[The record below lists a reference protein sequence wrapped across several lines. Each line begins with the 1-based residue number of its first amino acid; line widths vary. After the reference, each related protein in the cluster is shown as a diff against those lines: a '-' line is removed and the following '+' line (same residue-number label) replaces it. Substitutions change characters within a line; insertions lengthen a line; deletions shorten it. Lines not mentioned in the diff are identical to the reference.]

1 MVFKNTHFFFNK
13 RFFLSLSFLRSCCT
27 FVRSIETNNTYDLN
41 DALMNNPVADRP
53 IKRSNVSLR
62 GALLLLMGL
71 FITTTAS
78 AQGWELTFGDDNEDQ
93 GQAIIQTSDHG
104 YLIVGF
110 SESFGTDNDLDVY
123 VIRTDVDGTEL
134 WSNVYDEGL
143 IEHAYEVI
151 ETEDKGFL
159 IIGDI
164 NYGFGQP
171 TDVYLLKISKTGAFE
186 WSKTYG
192 NPNVREQG
200 NDIAKAFG
208 DGYAIIGLTRETPG
222 GDNDIQ
228 LIRIDN
234 AGNILWKKNY
244 GSEYDNRGNA
254 LVALPDGGFAFVGT
268 TKDED
273 GFDNDMVIYRVD
285 VNGEMVWVNSF
296 GSPNFDESANDILL
310 TNNGTTLVLV
320 GHVQSESLAY
330 LRRYDLD
337 GNVIGFASVNLGAVS
352 NAFNSAV
359 ELEDGSIV
367 ATGYTLPDNADVNV
381 LIAKINTADEVVW
394 ATQIGA
400 VDKTDTGESIAAT
413 VDGGFVVSGHNSQTL
428 LFINDVTLI
437 KVDALG
443 NLLTNTIQGRVYRSN
458 NECGAFEAGDTPLSR
473 WTVTATSSDNSYFTI
488 TDEQG
493 FYNILADTGLYTVT
507 VLPLNPTWSVCDTTG
522 FEVDFS
528 EGYTDATF
536 NFPVTA
542 QTGCVAMS
550 VGVASDFLAVCEDV
564 GYYIAYS
571 NDGTINAFGVY
582 VEVELDEELTYVSS
596 TIPPSNINGNVYT
609 FQLGDVNST
618 EFGFFKINTAMACDG
633 IAQGQATL
641 VSAHIYPDTLCLEP
655 DPDWDMA
662 SIIVGGFCEND
673 SIKFFIRNVGNGNMT
688 ETKLSFVVEDDVVM
702 LTQPFQ
708 LPATQ
713 ETLIPLAVN
722 DEGSTY
728 RLIVQQSSGHPGMS
742 FPTVAVEGCA
752 QGEYTTGYV
761 SDFPENDGD
770 PFIAID
776 VQEVSGSEL
785 PIALRGHPT
794 GYQDSILARNTDITY
809 TISFRND
816 GTDTVSRVVIRDT
829 LPTNL
834 DFTSLTFGP
843 SSHPYNVQ
851 LYGNGILKIT
861 FEEIQ
866 LQPNGSAQEAQTRG
880 FLNFRIAQ
888 KLDLPLG
895 TIIDNRA
902 AVYFD
907 YVEPVVTNTVHHV
920 IGCTD
925 LFQQGCITVS
935 IDPTPEPTGLK
946 ITVQPNPFANVATIK
961 IEGPATGK
969 TLNFKVYDITG
980 KLVRSDRFNA
990 NHFDFHRGGL
1000 APGMYLYRIQS
1011 EGLVLGSGKILVQ

>member
-1 MVFKNTHFFFNK
+1 MFFKNTSFFFNK
-13 RFFLSLSFLRSCCT
+13 RLFLSLSFLRSCCT

-41 DALMNNPVADRP
+41 NALMNNPVADRP

-62 GALLLLMGL
+62 GALLLLIGL
-71 FITTTAS
+71 LLVTVS
-78 AQGWELTFGDDNEDQ
+78 NAQGWELTFGDNNEDQ

-123 VIRTDVDGTEL
+123 VIRTDVDGTEI
-134 WSNVYDEGL
+134 WSNVYDEGF

-151 ETEDKGFL
+151 ETEDNGFL

-164 NYGFGQP
+164 NHGFGQP
-171 TDVYLLKISKTGAFE
+171 TDVYLLKISKTGQFE

-200 NDIAKAFG
+200 NDIVKAFG
-208 DGYAIIGLTRETPG
+208 DGYAIIGLTRETAG

-234 AGNILWKKNY
+234 AGNVLWKKNY

-273 GFDNDMVIYRVD
+273 GFDNDMAIYRVD
-285 VNGEMVWVNSF
+285 ENGEMVWANTF
-296 GSPNFDESANDILL
+296 GSHNFDESANDLL
-310 TNNGTTLVLV
+310 LAQNGTQLVLV
-320 GHVQSESLAY
+320 GNVQSEGLAY

-337 GNVIGFASVNLGAVS
+337 GGLLGFASVDLGVVS
-352 NAFNSAV
+352 NSFNSAV

-367 ATGYTLPDNADVNV
+367 ATGFTLPTNADVNV
-381 LIAKINTADEVVW
+381 LVAKINPDNEVVW
-394 ATQIGA
+394 ARQIGA
-400 VDKTDTGESIAAT
+400 LDKTDTGESIAAT
-413 VDGGFVVSGHNSQTL
+413 VDGGFVISGHNSQTL

-437 KVDALG
+437 KVDGLG
-443 NLLTNTIQGRVYRSN
+443 NLLTNTIQGRVYRSFDG
-458 NECGAFEAGDTPLSR
+458 CDPFEPGDTPLPR
-473 WTVTATSSDNSYFTI
+473 WTVTASSGNQTYI
-488 TDEQG
+488 TVTDDAG
-493 FYNILADTGLYTVT
+493 FYSILADTGFYTVT
-507 VLPLNPTWSVCDTTG
+507 VLPFNPYWSVCDAAG
-522 FEVDFS
+522 FEVDLT
-528 EGYTDATF
+528 EGYNNFTL

-542 QTGCVAMS
+542 TTGCVAMATE
-550 VGVASDFLAVCEDV
+550 VAADFLAVCEEV
-564 GYYIAYS
+564 GYTILYANNGTVTAS
-571 NDGTINAFGVY
+571 NAY
-582 VEVELDEELTYVSS
+582 VEVELDEELTYLSS

-609 FQLGDVNST
+609 FQLGNVNST
-618 EFGFFKINTAMACDG
+618 GSGDFRINTQMACNG
-633 IAQGQATL
+633 IAQGQAVL
-641 VSAHIYPDTLCLEP
+641 VSARIYPDTICLEP
-655 DPDWDMA
+655 DPLWDMS
-662 SIIVGGFCEND
+662 SIEVGGYCEND
-673 SIKFFIRNVGNGNMT
+673 SIKFFIRNVGNGNMI
-688 ETKLSFVVEDDVVM
+688 ETKLGFVVEDDVVM
-702 LTQPFQ
+702 RTEPFQ

-713 ETLIPLAVN
+713 EILIGLEGN
-722 DEGSTY
+722 GEGSTY
-728 RLIVQQSSGHPGMS
+728 RLIAQQSNGHPGIS

-752 QGEYTTGYV
+752 QGEYTTGFV

-770 PFIAID
+770 PFIAIN

-785 PIALRGHPT
+785 PIALIGHPT
-794 GYQDSILARNTDITY
+794 GYRDSVLAQNTDITY
-809 TISFRND
+809 TIFFRND
-816 GTDTVSRVVIRDT
+816 GTDTISRVVIRDT

-843 SSHPYNVQ
+843 SSHPYNAQ
-851 LYGNGILKIT
+851 IYGNGILKIT
-861 FEEIQ
+861 FDEIQ
-866 LQPNGSAQEAQTRG
+866 LQPNGSAQEAQSRG
-880 FLNFRIAQ
+880 FVTFRIAQ
-888 KLDLPLG
+888 KLDLPLES
-895 TIIDNRA
+895 IIDNRA

-920 IGCTD
+920 IGCSD
-925 LFQQGCITVS
+925 LFEQGCLTVS

-969 TLNFKVYDITG
+969 TLNFEVYDITG
-980 KLVRSDRFNA
+980 KLVRSNRFTE

-1011 EGLVLGSGKILVQ
+1011 EGFVLGSGKILVQ